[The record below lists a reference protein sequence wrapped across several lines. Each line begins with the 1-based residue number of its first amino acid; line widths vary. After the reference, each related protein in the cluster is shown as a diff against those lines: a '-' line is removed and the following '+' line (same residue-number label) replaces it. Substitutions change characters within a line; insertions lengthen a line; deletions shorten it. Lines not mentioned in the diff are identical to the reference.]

1 MNQFL
6 AFVVNHWALWS
17 IFVLLIIIIIFE
29 EIRGRVQGI
38 PRVHPKELTNL
49 INKEDAVLIDVR
61 DGNAFSRGHIIGSI
75 NIPHTQMDS
84 QLEKLKQYQE
94 RPIVVVCA
102 NGQTSPQEGNKLKH
116 KGFENVSFLSGGIA
130 AWKEEGLPLTKG

>member
-1 MNQFL
+1 
-6 AFVVNHWALWS
+6 
-17 IFVLLIIIIIFE
+17 
-29 EIRGRVQGI
+29 
-38 PRVHPKELTNL
+38 
-49 INKEDAVLIDVR
+49 
-61 DGNAFSRGHIIGSI
+61 
-75 NIPHTQMDS
+75 MDS